1 MERFAAA
8 PSSLKKKEAAAAGG
22 DLFRPNLQHRIGA
35 RFMTRYCSEK
45 RRTRQDDTMPKIE
58 IDPKSPERESVCVW
72 DRNSQCGP
80 IFSYYDQF

>member
-45 RRTRQDDTMPKIE
+45 RRGGTDKTT
-58 IDPKSPERESVCVW
+58 
-72 DRNSQCGP
+72 QCRR
-80 IFSYYDQF
+80 SK

>member
-1 MERFAAA
+1 MERFAAV

-45 RRTRQDDTMPKIE
+45 RRGPDKTT
-58 IDPKSPERESVCVW
+58 
-72 DRNSQCGP
+72 QCRR
-80 IFSYYDQF
+80 SK